1 MSSCEATRIAA
12 FGLKLQSTGRYHFS
26 MVDSSLGW
34 WIIGTVVLSLFM
46 VGLRSWAPKA
56 GARRVAERGTLVGA
70 ATRPTFQEESLARSG
85 LEMQNLANRRL
96 HDDMLEE
103 ASRMK
108 LRARA
113 GDVDERAAT
122 VLRAIHKVE
131 DALVARPGS
140 YEGTKLLGELFL
152 DLALLDPSP
161 AAVAPLQRAAELFA
175 EAGDLRKGVIDN
187 YIGRGWS
194 YLRMCDVDPE
204 FAATYAPKAVDAFAA
219 GFARVP
225 QNVWVLR
232 GWGLALDRL
241 ARSADPDP
249 DDIAAGES
257 SFRDAL
263 RAHRSGEHDLSSW
276 YSQIRSAATPVW
288 LDVPPIDT

>member
-1 MSSCEATRIAA
+1 M
-12 FGLKLQSTGRYHFS
+12 F
-26 MVDSSLGW
+26 DSNLGW
-34 WIIGTVVLSLFM
+34 WIIGTVALSLFM

-56 GARRVAERGTLVGA
+56 GARRVAERGTLIGPP
-70 ATRPTFQEESLARSG
+70 TRPAFQEESLARSG

-103 ASRMK
+103 ASRLK
-108 LRARA
+108 LRARV
-113 GDVDERAAT
+113 GDLGERKAT
-122 VLRAIHKVE
+122 AQRAIEKVE

-140 YEGTKLLGELFL
+140 YEGTKLLGELYL
-152 DLALLDPSP
+152 DLGLLDPSP

-194 YLRMCDVDPE
+194 HLRMCDVDPD
-204 FAATYAPKAVDAFAA
+204 FASAYAVKAADALSA

-241 ARSADPDP
+241 ARSPDPDP
-249 DDIAAGES
+249 DVLASGEADY
-257 SFRDAL
+257 REAL
-263 RAHRSGEHDLSSW
+263 RVHRNGDHDLAIW
-276 YSQIRSAATPVW
+276 YDRIRSAATPVW
-288 LDVPPIDT
+288 IDVPAIGT